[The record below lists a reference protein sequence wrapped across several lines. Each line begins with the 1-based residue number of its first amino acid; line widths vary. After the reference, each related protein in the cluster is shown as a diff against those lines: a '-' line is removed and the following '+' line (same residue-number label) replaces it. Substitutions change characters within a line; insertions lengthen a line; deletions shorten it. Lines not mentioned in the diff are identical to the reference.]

1 MSVAP
6 VKFIL
11 INNEGPSKTVEIGRW
26 TRAVISAFLIG
37 LPVSLAGLSYEFG
50 VKKGVTRA
58 QAAEETLAAEEAR
71 DRAEALAD
79 MAVEAERRL
88 ESMTLLL
95 AELQSR
101 VTRLDAVGMNLTQSA
116 GLEPGEFN
124 FDMAPALGG
133 PLMTSQEDAREL
145 IPALEGEL
153 FALSTALDD
162 REVQLDILSELIQ
175 GEQVKSDATPSGRP
189 VLSGWLSSRY
199 GTRIDPF
206 SGKKAWHEGVDF
218 AGKAG
223 SNIVAVASG
232 VVSWSGERYG
242 YGKMVEVAHGDGVI
256 TRYAHN
262 QENLVKVGDMVRRGD
277 VVALMGNSGRST
289 GPHVH
294 FEVHKNGRPVDP
306 ASYLRRTPD

>member
-1 MSVAP
+1 

-11 INNEGPSKTVEIGRW
+11 INNEGPSKTVEIRRW
-26 TRAVISAFLIG
+26 TRVVVSAFLIG

-50 VKKGVTRA
+50 MKKGVARA

-71 DRAEALAD
+71 ERAEALAD

-189 VLSGWLSSRY
+189 ILSGWLSSRY

-206 SGKKAWHEGVDF
+206 SGEKAWHEGVDF

-306 ASYLRRTPD
+306 ASYLRRTPN

>member
-1 MSVAP
+1 MV
-6 VKFIL
+6 V
-11 INNEGPSKTVEIGRW
+11 
-26 TRAVISAFLIG
+26 SAFLIG

-50 VKKGVTRA
+50 MKKGVARA

-71 DRAEALAD
+71 ERAEALAD

-153 FALSTALDD
+153 FALRTALDD

-175 GEQVKSDATPSGRP
+175 GEQIKSDATPSGRP
-189 VLSGWLSSRY
+189 ILSGWLSSRY

-306 ASYLRRTPD
+306 ASYLRRTPN

>member
-1 MSVAP
+1 M
-6 VKFIL
+6 KFIL
-11 INNEGPSKTVEIGRW
+11 INNDGPSKTVEIGRL
-26 TRAVISAFLIG
+26 TRLFVSAFLIG

-50 VKKGVTRA
+50 MKKGVASA
-58 QAAEETLAAEEAR
+58 QAAEEPLAAEEAR
-71 DRAEALAD
+71 ERAEALAD

-189 VLSGWLSSRY
+189 ILSGWLSSRY

-206 SGKKAWHEGVDF
+206 SGKKAWHDGVDF

-306 ASYLRRTPD
+306 ASYLRSTPN

>member
-1 MSVAP
+1 M
-6 VKFIL
+6 KFIL
-11 INNEGPSKTVEIGRW
+11 INNDGPSKTVEIGRW
-26 TRAVISAFLIG
+26 TRLFVSAFLIG

-50 VKKGVTRA
+50 IKKGVARA

-71 DRAEALAD
+71 ERAEALAD

-189 VLSGWLSSRY
+189 ILSGWLSSRY

-306 ASYLRRTPD
+306 ASYLRRTPN

>member
-1 MSVAP
+1 M
-6 VKFIL
+6 KFIL
-11 INNEGPSKTVEIGRW
+11 INNEGPSKTVEIGRRW
-26 TRAVISAFLIG
+26 TRVVVSAFLIG

-50 VKKGVTRA
+50 VKKGVA
-58 QAAEETLAAEEAR
+58 KAEAAEETLAAEEAR
-71 DRAEALAD
+71 ERAEALAD

-116 GLEPGEFN
+116 GLEPGEFDFN
-124 FDMAPALGG
+124 MAPALGG

-175 GEQVKSDATPSGRP
+175 GEQVRDDATPAGKP
-189 VLSGWLSSRY
+189 ILSGWLSSHF
-199 GTRIDPF
+199 GSRIDPF
-206 SGKKAWHEGVDF
+206 SGKKAWHEGIDF
-218 AGKAG
+218 AGREG
-223 SNIVAVASG
+223 SDIIAVASG

-306 ASYLRRTPD
+306 ASYLRRTPN

>member
-1 MSVAP
+1 MV
-6 VKFIL
+6 V
-11 INNEGPSKTVEIGRW
+11 
-26 TRAVISAFLIG
+26 SAFLIG

-50 VKKGVTRA
+50 MKKGVARA

-71 DRAEALAD
+71 ERAEALAD

-189 VLSGWLSSRY
+189 ILSGWLSSRY

-223 SNIVAVASG
+223 SDIVAVASG

-262 QENLVKVGDMVRRGD
+262 QENHVKEGDMVRRGD

-306 ASYLRRTPD
+306 ASYLRRTPN

>member
-1 MSVAP
+1 MV
-6 VKFIL
+6 V
-11 INNEGPSKTVEIGRW
+11 
-26 TRAVISAFLIG
+26 SAFLIG

-50 VKKGVTRA
+50 MKKGVARA

-71 DRAEALAD
+71 ERAEALAD

-124 FDMAPALGG
+124 FNMAPALGG

-189 VLSGWLSSRY
+189 ILSGWLSSRY

-223 SNIVAVASG
+223 SDIVAVASG

-306 ASYLRRTPD
+306 ASYLRRTPN

>member
-1 MSVAP
+1 M
-6 VKFIL
+6 KFIL
-11 INNEGPSKTVEIGRW
+11 INNEGPSKTVEIRRW
-26 TRAVISAFLIG
+26 MRVVVSAFLIG

-50 VKKGVTRA
+50 MKKGVARA

-71 DRAEALAD
+71 ERAEALAD

-189 VLSGWLSSRY
+189 ILSGWLSSRY

-206 SGKKAWHEGVDF
+206 SGEKAWHEGVDF

-306 ASYLRRTPD
+306 ASYLRRTPN

>member
-1 MSVAP
+1 VVVS
-6 VKFIL
+6 
-11 INNEGPSKTVEIGRW
+11 
-26 TRAVISAFLIG
+26 AVLIG
-37 LPVSLAGLSYEFG
+37 LPVSFAGLSYEFG
-50 VKKGVTRA
+50 MKKGVARA

-71 DRAEALAD
+71 ERAEALAD

-116 GLEPGEFN
+116 GLESGEFN

-189 VLSGWLSSRY
+189 ILSGWLSSRY

-223 SNIVAVASG
+223 ADIVAVASG

-242 YGKMVEVAHGDGVI
+242 FGKMVEVAHGDGVI

-277 VVALMGNSGRST
+277 VVARMGNSGRST

-306 ASYLRRTPD
+306 ASYLRRTPN

>member
-1 MSVAP
+1 M
-6 VKFIL
+6 KFIL
-11 INNEGPSKTVEIGRW
+11 INNDGPSKTVEIGRW
-26 TRAVISAFLIG
+26 TRLFVSAFLIG

-50 VKKGVTRA
+50 MKKGVARA

-71 DRAEALAD
+71 ERAEALAD

-116 GLEPGEFN
+116 GLESGEFN

-206 SGKKAWHEGVDF
+206 SGKKAWHDGVDF

-306 ASYLRRTPD
+306 ASYLRSTPN

>member
-1 MSVAP
+1 M
-6 VKFIL
+6 KFIL
-11 INNEGPSKTVEIGRW
+11 INNDGPSKTVEIGRW
-26 TRAVISAFLIG
+26 TRLFVSAFLIG

-50 VKKGVTRA
+50 MKKGVARA

-71 DRAEALAD
+71 ERAEALAD

-189 VLSGWLSSRY
+189 ILSGWLSSRY

-262 QENLVKVGDMVRRGD
+262 KENLVKVGDMVRRGD

-289 GPHVH
+289 GPPVH

-306 ASYLRRTPD
+306 ASYLRRTPN

>member
-1 MSVAP
+1 M
-6 VKFIL
+6 KFIL
-11 INNEGPSKTVEIGRW
+11 INNDGPSKTVEIGRW
-26 TRAVISAFLIG
+26 TRLFVSAFLIG

-50 VKKGVTRA
+50 MKKGVARA

-71 DRAEALAD
+71 ERAEALAD

-88 ESMTLLL
+88 ESITLLL

-189 VLSGWLSSRY
+189 ILSGWLSSRY

-206 SGKKAWHEGVDF
+206 SGKKAWHDGVDF

-306 ASYLRRTPD
+306 ASYLRSTPN

>member
-1 MSVAP
+1 M
-6 VKFIL
+6 KFIL

-26 TRAVISAFLIG
+26 TRVVVSAFLIG

-50 VKKGVTRA
+50 MKKGVARA

-71 DRAEALAD
+71 ERAEALAD

-189 VLSGWLSSRY
+189 ILSGWLSSRY

-206 SGKKAWHEGVDF
+206 SGGKAWHEGVDF

-306 ASYLRRTPD
+306 ASYLRRTPN

>member
-1 MSVAP
+1 MP
-6 VKFIL
+6 LLKFIL

-26 TRAVISAFLIG
+26 TRVFVSAILIG
-37 LPVSLAGLSYEFG
+37 LPVTLAGLSYEFG
-50 VKKGVTRA
+50 VKKGVSKT

-71 DRAEALAD
+71 ERAEALAD
-79 MAVEAERRL
+79 LAVEAERRL
-88 ESMTLLL
+88 QSMTLLL

-116 GLEPGEFN
+116 GFEPGEFN
-124 FDMAPALGG
+124 FNVPPALGG
-133 PLMTSQEDAREL
+133 PLMASQDDAREL

-189 VLSGWLSSRY
+189 ILSGWLSSRY
-199 GTRIDPF
+199 GSRIDPF
-206 SGKKAWHEGVDF
+206 SGKKAWHEGIDF
-218 AGKAG
+218 AGREG

-232 VVSWSGERYG
+232 VVSWSGERSG

-262 QENLVKVGDMVRRGD
+262 QENRVKVGDMVRRGD

-306 ASYLRRTPD
+306 ASYLHRTPN

>member
-1 MSVAP
+1 M
-6 VKFIL
+6 KFIL
-11 INNEGPSKTVEIGRW
+11 INNEGPSKTVEIRRW
-26 TRAVISAFLIG
+26 TRVVVSAFLIG

-50 VKKGVTRA
+50 MKKGVARA

-71 DRAEALAD
+71 ERAEALAD

-133 PLMTSQEDAREL
+133 LLMTSQEDAREL

-153 FALSTALDD
+153 FALSSALDD

-189 VLSGWLSSRY
+189 ILSGWLSSRY

-277 VVALMGNSGRST
+277 IVALMGNSGRST

-306 ASYLRRTPD
+306 ASYLRRTPN

>member
-1 MSVAP
+1 M
-6 VKFIL
+6 KFIF
-11 INNEGPSKTVEIGRW
+11 INNEGPSKTLEVGRW
-26 TRAVISAFLIG
+26 TRVVLSAFLIG

-50 VKKGVTRA
+50 VKRGVSKA

-71 DRAEALAD
+71 ERAEALAD
-79 MAVEAERRL
+79 LAVEAERRL

-116 GLEPGEFN
+116 GLEPSEFN

-133 PLMTSQEDAREL
+133 PLLTSQDDAREL
-145 IPALEGEL
+145 IPALEGDL

-175 GEQVKSDATPSGRP
+175 GQQLKSDATPSGRP
-189 VLSGWLSSRY
+189 VLAGWLSSRY

-206 SGKKAWHEGVDF
+206 NGKKAWHEGVDF
-218 AGKAG
+218 AGREG
-223 SNIVAVASG
+223 DDIVAVASG

-306 ASYLRRTPD
+306 ASYLRRTPN

>member
-1 MSVAP
+1 MV
-6 VKFIL
+6 V
-11 INNEGPSKTVEIGRW
+11 
-26 TRAVISAFLIG
+26 SAFLIG

-50 VKKGVTRA
+50 MKKGVARA

-71 DRAEALAD
+71 ERAEALAD

-145 IPALEGEL
+145 IPALEGEM

-189 VLSGWLSSRY
+189 ILSGWLSSRY

-223 SNIVAVASG
+223 SDIVAVASG

-306 ASYLRRTPD
+306 ASYLRRTPN

>member
-1 MSVAP
+1 M
-6 VKFIL
+6 KFIF
-11 INNEGPSKTVEIGRW
+11 INNEGPSKTVELGRW
-26 TRAVISAFLIG
+26 TRVVLSVFLIG
-37 LPVSLAGLSYEFG
+37 LPVSMAGLSYEFG
-50 VKKGVTRA
+50 VKRGVSKA

-71 DRAEALAD
+71 ERAEALAD

-101 VTRLDAVGMNLTQSA
+101 VTRLDAVGMNLTQNA
-116 GLEPGEFN
+116 GLEPSEFN
-124 FDMAPALGG
+124 FNMAPALGG
-133 PLMTSQEDAREL
+133 PLLASQEDAREL

-162 REVQLDILSELIQ
+162 REIQLDILSELIQ
-175 GEQVKSDATPSGRP
+175 GQQLKRDATPSGRP
-189 VLSGWLSSRY
+189 VLAGWMSSRY

-206 SGKKAWHEGVDF
+206 NGKKAWHEGVDF
-218 AGKAG
+218 AGREGAD
-223 SNIVAVASG
+223 IVAVASG

-306 ASYLRRTPD
+306 ASYLRRTPN

>member
-1 MSVAP
+1 MV
-6 VKFIL
+6 V
-11 INNEGPSKTVEIGRW
+11 
-26 TRAVISAFLIG
+26 SAFLIG

-50 VKKGVTRA
+50 MKKGVARA

-71 DRAEALAD
+71 ERAEALAD
-79 MAVEAERRL
+79 MALEAERRL

-189 VLSGWLSSRY
+189 ILSGWLSSRY

-223 SNIVAVASG
+223 SDIVAVASG

-306 ASYLRRTPD
+306 ASYLRRTPN

>member
-1 MSVAP
+1 V
-6 VKFIL
+6 V
-11 INNEGPSKTVEIGRW
+11 V
-26 TRAVISAFLIG
+26 SAFLIG

-50 VKKGVTRA
+50 IKKGVARA

-101 VTRLDAVGMNLTQSA
+101 VTRLDAVGLNLTQSA

-175 GEQVKSDATPSGRP
+175 GEQVQSAATPSGRP
-189 VLSGWLSSRY
+189 ILSGWLSSRY

-306 ASYLRRTPD
+306 ASYLRRTPN

>member
-1 MSVAP
+1 M
-6 VKFIL
+6 KFIF
-11 INNEGPSKTVEIGRW
+11 INNEGPSKTVELGRW
-26 TRAVISAFLIG
+26 TRVVLSAFLIG
-37 LPVSLAGLSYEFG
+37 LPVSMAGLSYEFG
-50 VKKGVTRA
+50 VKRGVSKA

-71 DRAEALAD
+71 ERAEALAD

-101 VTRLDAVGMNLTQSA
+101 VTRLDAVGMNLTQNA
-116 GLEPGEFN
+116 GLEPSEFN
-124 FDMAPALGG
+124 FNMAPALGG
-133 PLMTSQEDAREL
+133 PLLASQEDAREL

-162 REVQLDILSELIQ
+162 REIQLDILSELIQ
-175 GEQVKSDATPSGRP
+175 GQQLKRDATPSGRP
-189 VLSGWLSSRY
+189 VLAGWMSSRY

-206 SGKKAWHEGVDF
+206 NGKKAWHEGVDF
-218 AGKAG
+218 AGREGAD
-223 SNIVAVASG
+223 IVAVASG

-306 ASYLRRTPD
+306 ASYLRRTPN

>member
-1 MSVAP
+1 MV
-6 VKFIL
+6 V
-11 INNEGPSKTVEIGRW
+11 
-26 TRAVISAFLIG
+26 SAFLIG

-50 VKKGVTRA
+50 MKKGVVRA

-71 DRAEALAD
+71 ERAEALAD
-79 MAVEAERRL
+79 IAVEAERRL

-189 VLSGWLSSRY
+189 ILSGWLSSRY

-242 YGKMVEVAHGDGVI
+242 YGKMVEVAHGEGVT

-262 QENLVKVGDMVRRGD
+262 LENTVKVGDMVRRGE
-277 VVALMGNSGRST
+277 VIALMGNSGRST

-294 FEVHKNGRPVDP
+294 FEVFKNGRPVDP
-306 ASYLRRTPD
+306 ASYLRRTPN

>member
-1 MSVAP
+1 MV
-6 VKFIL
+6 V
-11 INNEGPSKTVEIGRW
+11 
-26 TRAVISAFLIG
+26 SAFLIG

-50 VKKGVTRA
+50 MKKGVARA
-58 QAAEETLAAEEAR
+58 QAAEETLAAGEAR
-71 DRAEALAD
+71 ERAEALAD

-133 PLMTSQEDAREL
+133 PLRTSQEDAREL

-175 GEQVKSDATPSGRP
+175 GEKVKSDATPSGRP
-189 VLSGWLSSRY
+189 ILSGWLSSRY

>member
-1 MSVAP
+1 MV
-6 VKFIL
+6 V
-11 INNEGPSKTVEIGRW
+11 
-26 TRAVISAFLIG
+26 SAFLIG

-50 VKKGVTRA
+50 MKKGVARA

-71 DRAEALAD
+71 ERAEALAD

-116 GLEPGEFN
+116 GLDPGEFN

-189 VLSGWLSSRY
+189 ILSGWLSSRY

-223 SNIVAVASG
+223 SDIVAVASG

-306 ASYLRRTPD
+306 ASYLRRTPN

>member
-1 MSVAP
+1 M
-6 VKFIL
+6 KFIL
-11 INNEGPSKTVEIGRW
+11 INNDGPSKTVGIGRW
-26 TRAVISAFLIG
+26 TRLFVSAFLIG

-50 VKKGVTRA
+50 MKKGVARA

-71 DRAEALAD
+71 ERAEALAD

-88 ESMTLLL
+88 ESITLLL

-189 VLSGWLSSRY
+189 ILSGWLSSRY

-206 SGKKAWHEGVDF
+206 SGKKAWHDGVDF

-306 ASYLRRTPD
+306 ASYLRSTPN

>member
-1 MSVAP
+1 M
-6 VKFIL
+6 KFIL
-11 INNEGPSKTVEIGRW
+11 INNEGPSKTVEIRRW
-26 TRAVISAFLIG
+26 TRVVVSAFLIG

-50 VKKGVTRA
+50 MKKGMARA

-71 DRAEALAD
+71 ERAEALAD

-189 VLSGWLSSRY
+189 ILSGWLSSRY

-232 VVSWSGERYG
+232 IVSWSGERYG

-256 TRYAHN
+256 TRYGHN

-277 VVALMGNSGRST
+277 IVALMGNSGRST

-306 ASYLRRTPD
+306 ASYLRRTPN

>member
-1 MSVAP
+1 MV
-6 VKFIL
+6 V
-11 INNEGPSKTVEIGRW
+11 
-26 TRAVISAFLIG
+26 SAFLIG

-50 VKKGVTRA
+50 LKKGAARA

-71 DRAEALAD
+71 ERAEALAD

-189 VLSGWLSSRY
+189 ILSGWLSSRY

-218 AGKAG
+218 AGKVG
-223 SNIVAVASG
+223 SDIVAVASG

-306 ASYLRRTPD
+306 ASYLRRTPN

>member
-1 MSVAP
+1 

-11 INNEGPSKTVEIGRW
+11 INNDGPSKTVEIGRW
-26 TRAVISAFLIG
+26 TRLFVSAFLIG

-50 VKKGVTRA
+50 MKKGVARA

-71 DRAEALAD
+71 ERAEALAD

-189 VLSGWLSSRY
+189 ILSGWLSSRY

-306 ASYLRRTPD
+306 ASYLRSTPN

>member
-1 MSVAP
+1 M
-6 VKFIL
+6 KFIL
-11 INNEGPSKTVEIGRW
+11 INNDGPSKTVEIGRW
-26 TRAVISAFLIG
+26 TRLFVSAFLIG

-50 VKKGVTRA
+50 MKKGVARA

-71 DRAEALAD
+71 ERAEALAD

-189 VLSGWLSSRY
+189 ILSGWLSSRY

-206 SGKKAWHEGVDF
+206 SGKKAWHDGVDF

-277 VVALMGNSGRST
+277 VVALMGSSGRST

-306 ASYLRRTPD
+306 ASYLRRTPN

>member
-1 MSVAP
+1 MP
-6 VKFIL
+6 PLKFIL

-26 TRAVISAFLIG
+26 TRVVVSAILIG
-37 LPVSLAGLSYEFG
+37 LPVTLAGLSYEFG
-50 VKKGVTRA
+50 VKKGVSKT

-71 DRAEALAD
+71 ERAEALAD
-79 MAVEAERRL
+79 LAVEAERRL
-88 ESMTLLL
+88 QSMTLLL

-116 GLEPGEFN
+116 GFEPGEFN
-124 FDMAPALGG
+124 FNVPPALGG
-133 PLMTSQEDAREL
+133 PLMASQDDAREL

-189 VLSGWLSSRY
+189 ILSGWLSSRY
-199 GTRIDPF
+199 GSRIDPF
-206 SGKKAWHEGVDF
+206 SGKKAWHEGIDF
-218 AGKAG
+218 AGREGA
-223 SNIVAVASG
+223 NIVAVASG
-232 VVSWSGERYG
+232 VVSWSGERAG
-242 YGKMVEVAHGDGVI
+242 YGKMIEVAHGDGVI

-262 QENLVKVGDMVRRGD
+262 QENRVKVGDMVRRGD

-306 ASYLRRTPD
+306 ASYLHRTPN

>member
-1 MSVAP
+1 MV
-6 VKFIL
+6 V
-11 INNEGPSKTVEIGRW
+11 
-26 TRAVISAFLIG
+26 SAFLFG

-50 VKKGVTRA
+50 MKKGVARA
-58 QAAEETLAAEEAR
+58 QAAEETVAAEEAR
-71 DRAEALAD
+71 ERAEALAD

-116 GLEPGEFN
+116 GLESGEFN

-189 VLSGWLSSRY
+189 ILSGWLSSRY

-223 SNIVAVASG
+223 ADIVAVASG

-242 YGKMVEVAHGDGVI
+242 FGKMVEVAHGDGVI

-277 VVALMGNSGRST
+277 VVARMGNSGRST

-306 ASYLRRTPD
+306 ASYLRRTPN

>member
-1 MSVAP
+1 V
-6 VKFIL
+6 
-11 INNEGPSKTVEIGRW
+11 
-26 TRAVISAFLIG
+26 SAILIG
-37 LPVSLAGLSYEFG
+37 LPVTLAGLSYEFG
-50 VKKGVTRA
+50 VKKGVSKT
-58 QAAEETLAAEEAR
+58 QAGEETLAAEEAR
-71 DRAEALAD
+71 ERAEALAD
-79 MAVEAERRL
+79 LAVEAERRL
-88 ESMTLLL
+88 QSMALLL

-101 VTRLDAVGMNLTQSA
+101 VTRLDAVGINLTQSA

-124 FDMAPALGG
+124 FNVPPALGG
-133 PLMTSQEDAREL
+133 PLMTSQDDAREL

-175 GEQVKSDATPSGRP
+175 GEQVKSDATPAGRP
-189 VLSGWLSSRY
+189 ILSGWLSSRY
-199 GTRIDPF
+199 GSRIDPF
-206 SGKKAWHEGVDF
+206 SGKKAWHEGIDF
-218 AGKAG
+218 AGREGAQ
-223 SNIVAVASG
+223 IVAVASG
-232 VVSWSGERYG
+232 VVSWSGERAG

-262 QENLVKVGDMVRRGD
+262 QENRVKVGDMVRRGD

-306 ASYLRRTPD
+306 ASYLHRTPN

>member
-1 MSVAP
+1 M
-6 VKFIL
+6 KFIL
-11 INNEGPSKTVEIGRW
+11 INNDGPSKTVEIGRW
-26 TRAVISAFLIG
+26 TRLFVSAFLIG

-50 VKKGVTRA
+50 MKKGVARA

-71 DRAEALAD
+71 ERAEALAD

-189 VLSGWLSSRY
+189 ILSGWLSSRY

-206 SGKKAWHEGVDF
+206 SGKKAWHDGVDF

-306 ASYLRRTPD
+306 ASYLRSTPN

>member
-1 MSVAP
+1 M
-6 VKFIL
+6 KLIL
-11 INNEGPSKTVEIGRW
+11 INNEGPSKSIEIGWW
-26 TRAVISAFLIG
+26 TRVFVSAFLIG

-50 VKKGVTRA
+50 IKKGVVRA
-58 QAAEETLAAEEAR
+58 QIAEETLASEDAR
-71 DRAEALAD
+71 ERAEALAD
-79 MAVEAERRL
+79 MAIEAERRL

-101 VTRLDAVGMNLTQSA
+101 VTRLDAVGVNLTQNA

-124 FDMAPALGG
+124 FNMAPAVGG
-133 PLMTSQEDAREL
+133 PLTTSQEDAREL

-153 FALSTALDD
+153 VALSTVLDD

-175 GEQVKSDATPSGRP
+175 GEQVKSEATPSGRP
-189 VLSGWLSSRY
+189 ILSGWLSSRY
-199 GTRIDPF
+199 GKRIDPF

-232 VVSWSGERYG
+232 VVSWSGERNG

-277 VVALMGNSGRST
+277 VLALMGNSGRST

-306 ASYLRRTPD
+306 ASYLRRTPN

>member
-1 MSVAP
+1 

-11 INNEGPSKTVEIGRW
+11 INNEGPSKTVEIRWW
-26 TRAVISAFLIG
+26 TRVVVSAFLIG

-50 VKKGVTRA
+50 MKKGVARA

-71 DRAEALAD
+71 ERAEALAD

-189 VLSGWLSSRY
+189 ILSGWLSSRY

-206 SGKKAWHEGVDF
+206 SGEKAWHEGVDF

-306 ASYLRRTPD
+306 ASYLRRTPN

>member
-1 MSVAP
+1 MV
-6 VKFIL
+6 V
-11 INNEGPSKTVEIGRW
+11 
-26 TRAVISAFLIG
+26 SAFLIG

-50 VKKGVTRA
+50 MKKGVARA

-71 DRAEALAD
+71 ERAEALAD

-133 PLMTSQEDAREL
+133 PLMTLQEDAREL

-189 VLSGWLSSRY
+189 ILSGWLSSRY

-206 SGKKAWHEGVDF
+206 SGKKAWHDGVDF

-306 ASYLRRTPD
+306 ASYLRRTPN